1 MDTTDDKKP
10 SLLIV
15 DDEPS
20 NVRIL
25 NELLHADYDVRV
37 AANGER
43 ALQIALSDNPPD
55 IVLLDIM
62 MPGIDGYKVCKRLK
76 DDPVTCDIPVIFITS
91 KVDEQDEIKG
101 FEAGAVDYITKPFSP
116 VVVDARVKTHVT
128 LKIKS
133 ELLKNLSLIDGLTGI
148 ANRRRFDEYTETIW
162 NYSIR
167 ESLPLSLIMID
178 IDHFKLY
185 NDNYGH
191 QSGDLCLIRVAG
203 CLASSIRR
211 KIDVVARYGGEE
223 FACILPHTHLNG
235 AMSVAKNF
243 HNEILALQIPHIHS
257 SADNCISISQGI
269 ATLIPSNYS
278 CPETLIKM
286 ADQALYKAKETGRNR
301 FCTY

>member
-1 MDTTDDKKP
+1 MDITDNKKP

-20 NVRIL
+20 NVKIL
-25 NELLHADYDVRV
+25 NELLRADYDIRV
-37 AANGER
+37 ATSGER
-43 ALQIALSDNPPD
+43 ALKITLSDTPPD
-55 IVLLDIM
+55 LVLLDIM

-76 DDPVTCDIPVIFITS
+76 ADPVTQDIPVIFITS
-91 KVDEQDEIKG
+91 KVDEQDELKG
-101 FEAGAVDYITKPFSP
+101 FEAGAVDYVTKPFRP
-116 VVVDARVKTHVT
+116 VVVKARVRTHVA

-133 ELLKNLSLIDGLTGI
+133 ELLKNLSLSDGLTGI
-148 ANRRRFDEYTETIW
+148 ANRRRFDEYIGMIW

-191 QSGDLCLIRVAG
+191 QSGDSCLIQVAG
-203 CLASSIRR
+203 CLVSSINR
-211 KIDVVARYGGEE
+211 KIDIVARYGGEE
-223 FACILPHTHLNG
+223 FACILPHTHIDG
-235 AMSVAKNF
+235 AVSVAKKF
-243 HNEILALQIPHIHS
+243 HNEILALQIPHIRS
-257 SADNCISISQGI
+257 SVNNRVSISQGI

-278 CPETLIKM
+278 LPETLIKM
-286 ADQALYKAKETGRNR
+286 ADQALYKAKENGRNR